1 MFFLFSGS
9 NNKLL
14 TADKVNG
21 INTILEAF
29 GNTKTCMNSNATRF
43 SQILSL
49 DFDHSGQIASASVQ
63 VTKRMII
70 FYLGLKLMY

>member
-1 MFFLFSGS
+1 M
-9 NNKLL
+9 N
-14 TADKVNG
+14 A

-63 VTKRMII
+63 VNFIQII
-70 FYLGLKLMY
+70 IDPLND